1 MCNKDAPPMTSS
13 SPSHFVYFQSYLPC
27 NYATIYFSIPAV
39 DPPSDLFVKEI
50 SSKSMKITWK
60 ASPSQITGYRI
71 QLTPMLAG
79 SKPQAVNVG
88 PKTTSHI
95 LRDLSPDTEYEIN
108 VFAMKELTA
117 SEPISTMEKTQAVN
131 IRVGKLLT
139 LYCLP
144 SCLKSFLIP
153 FIKDRKCNL
162 FLHRIIYK

>member
-1 MCNKDAPPMTSS
+1 M
-13 SPSHFVYFQSYLPC
+13 
-27 NYATIYFSIPAV
+27 
-39 DPPSDLFVKEI
+39 DPPSDLFVTEI

-79 SKPQAVNVG
+79 SKSQAVNVG

-95 LRDLSPDTEYEIN
+95 LKDLSPDTEYEIN

-117 SEPISTMEKTQAVN
+117 SEPISTLEKTQAVK

-139 LYCLP
+139 LCCFP
-144 SCLKSFLIP
+144 FCLKSFLIP
-153 FIKDRKCNL
+153 FRKSETL
-162 FLHRIIYK
+162 IMFLLGIIYK